1 MTQYKDIVDQQK
13 EKLEA
18 EKNDWSIYV
27 DNIHGY
33 NTIRVGNKSVTR
45 FKDKRRKEIVEYH
58 D

>member
-13 EKLEA
+13 ERLEA

-45 FKDKRRKEIVEYH
+45 FKDKRRKDIVEYH

>member
-13 EKLEA
+13 QKLEA

-27 DNIHGY
+27 DNVNGY